1 MTRAA
6 HLSHGLFLRKNSFI
20 MFFALAMSL
29 VLSGASCPTTG
40 SSLIDGKLSADQKRR
55 AEQFTSVF
63 ENDTIELQ
71 YAYIGNIDDGRG
83 YTAGR
88 AGFTT
93 ATGDVLEVV
102 ERYTDAAPSNGLASY
117 LPRLRELAAAGSD
130 DVTGLDGFPE
140 AWATAADDPAFRA
153 AQDAVSD
160 EFYYDPTVLHGREL
174 GLKKALSV
182 AALYDACIQHGDG
195 DDPDG
200 VPAMIARATVQAGG
214 SPADGINEAA
224 WLSAFLDVRRA
235 TLEFATDPAT
245 REGWAESV
253 DRVDAMREIFNDG
266 NFDLNGPIQINTPN
280 HQATI
285 P

>member
-1 MTRAA
+1 MISHCMKSVLTIITASARVPFLCVISMG
-6 HLSHGLFLRKNSFI
+6 LS
-20 MFFALAMSL
+20 
-29 VLSGASCPTTG
+29 CTTG
-40 SSLIDGKLSADQKRR
+40 GRSLLNGELNAAQKLR

-71 YAYIGNIDDGRG
+71 YAFCEDIADGRG

-102 ERYTDAAPSNGLASY
+102 ERYTVAVPGNGLAGY
-117 LPRLRELAAAGSD
+117 LPELRNLAESGSD
-130 DVTGLDGFPE
+130 DTGGLPGFPT
-140 AWATAADDPAFRA
+140 AWAAAANDPAFRA
-153 AQDAVSD
+153 EQDAVSD
-160 EFYYDPTVLHGREL
+160 EFYYDPAVQHGREL
-174 GLKKALSV
+174 GLTAALSV
-182 AALYDACIQHGDG
+182 AELYDACIQHGDG

-200 VPAMIARATVQAGG
+200 VPAMIDRAAIQAGG
-214 SPADGINEAA
+214 NPGTGVDETV

-235 TLEFATDPAT
+235 TLEFATNPDT
-245 REGWAESV
+245 REGWADSV
-253 DRVDAMREIFNDG
+253 DRVDALRAILDEG
-266 NFDLNGPIQINTPN
+266 NLNLDGPITINTPN